1 MLSMAIQTLRCTNS
15 CVQLCAPP
23 CSGDLDVV
31 LKLRCHGGAAFDS
44 CRRELLAAVAQQ
56 LCRTASRPDGASV
69 GSAADAGWRLK
80 PCHSEHFLRLEHPQL
95 QLQLDVQV
103 T

>member
-1 MLSMAIQTLRCTNS
+1 MKTVLEMYSFVPVLSANPHLL
-15 CVQLCAPP
+15 LCSPP

-56 LCRTASRPDGASV
+56 LCRAAGAGAG
-69 GSAADAGWRLK
+69 GSAADAGWVLK

-95 QLQLDVQV
+95 
-103 T
+103 